1 MCSHNPSDAKI
12 KNRSCELRTLE
23 QIDGSDVRTGRRR
36 GSERWKR
43 AVDGS
48 RANSRFFKYASPIDL
63 ETYEHRSERNKIK
76 CDLET

>member
-12 KNRSCELRTLE
+12 KNLSCELRTLE

-63 ETYEHRSERNKIK
+63 ETYESRSEINKM
-76 CDLET
+76 